1 MAISVTK
8 GRARV
13 GWRVG
18 AWVVAAATC
27 GCGDM
32 FGDKP
37 AHQPGTA
44 LGTFHVAATATTNDC
59 GQGALGST
67 SSWEFD
73 VKLSRQDGTLF
84 WNNGQELISGALGA
98 DGKTFSF
105 GTHVVVDM
113 RTDDQ
118 AGMPPCSVDR
128 ADTASGTLDT
138 PDENAAK
145 FDGSLSYAYSP
156 TADSLCGDLVA
167 GSDTPGAQPVFAALP
182 CTMGYD
188 LTGTKTA
195 D

>member
-1 MAISVTK
+1 MLI
-8 GRARV
+8 
-13 GWRVG
+13 
-18 AWVVAAATC
+18 VAAAASG

-32 FGDKP
+32 FGDKD

-44 LGTFHVAATATTNDC
+44 LGTFHVAATSTTNDC
-59 GQGALGST
+59 GQGALGSAA
-67 SSWEFD
+67 SWEFD
-73 VKLSRQDGTLF
+73 VKLSRDDGTLF

-113 RTDDQ
+113 RTEEQ

-128 ADTASGTLDT
+128 ADTASGALDT
-138 PDENAAK
+138 ADENAAS

-156 TADSLCGDLVA
+156 TQDSLCSDLVA
-167 GSDTPGAQPVFAALP
+167 GSDMPGSEPVFAALP
-182 CTMGYD
+182 CTMAYQ
-188 LTGTKTA
+188 LTGTKTG